1 MQEVKSGGKF
11 RFTNTGTVPFILLK
25 SLLVCIAVLLTH
37 TAIAQPVNTW
47 NVYPSYSTINDIG
60 SGEDGIITAAT
71 LGGIFLNNS
80 QTDEFTTFTPING
93 MHRSDASALV
103 RHSDTDVIY
112 AGYMDGMIDRIDLQ
126 SGTVDQI
133 RDIFRVSRF
142 NTKSITGMLIHEGR
156 LYVSTAFGIVIYNL
170 DNLLVEN
177 SVIRIGDFNAGMGV
191 NKIRI
196 RNNRIYA
203 AMDGGVAMAS
213 LDGNIVDSS
222 VWTSFHTADGLPDN
236 AITDFTIF
244 NSIMYAA
251 SEEGVYRMDGNGS
264 WQSYNPLN
272 AVKATG
278 FNNQHSDNEIFG
290 FRGNKVFRMNAAG
303 DISIYTA
310 GIQSEFTVLTQA
322 ASGELLAGSSNEG
335 VISFS
340 FEQET
345 PDRILPDGPYL
356 NFFSDL
362 EADQEKMIA
371 ASTGDFPQADPLNP
385 VRGYYI
391 FNDGTWDNYNIN
403 TSSELAAENFF
414 TAYKIEATSDHYFIG
429 SWGRGVAVQNK
440 PDNTIS
446 VHNTSNSDL
455 TGWRDGFNYIVASGI
470 KEDRN
475 GDVWLITADSEF
487 SLNLYDEENN
497 NWIPFREEF
506 VPGTYF
512 HLFVDSN
519 NQKWISLIDNL
530 NSGSGTG
537 LMVLDTGNPVDAGD
551 DRFQVLNTSENTGN
565 LPNNKVNAITEDKNG
580 EVWIGTGRGI
590 ARFIFP
596 DLIIGGNPNEW
607 RAQWL
612 INEDTTA
619 ASRFLLRDVEV
630 TAIAV
635 NAANQKW
642 VGSSNLGVW
651 LLNDEGSRIEEH
663 FTAENSPLLSNAIN
677 DIEII
682 ESTGEVLISTD
693 QGLVSY
699 FDEPKAAVDEMD
711 ELKVYPNPFS
721 YKRHEKIF
729 TEGLSE
735 VTRIKILTADGI
747 VVNEIDAAGGR
758 VAWDARDFRGNKLG
772 SGVYFLVAYEEEG
785 KGKGVGKVVIINGE

>member
-1 MQEVKSGGKF
+1 MQDDITDVPC
-11 RFTNTGTVPFILLK
+11 RATGNHFIA
-25 SLLVCIAVLLTH
+25 IAVVMPLMLLLAVFMPVSTLS
-37 TAIAQPVNTW
+37 QPVDSW
-47 NVYPSYSTINDIG
+47 KVYPSFSTVNDL
-60 SGEDGIITAAT
+60 SMDEDGTLTAAT
-71 LGGIFLNNS
+71 LGGIFIKAP
-80 QTDEFTTFTPING
+80 DKEDFTTFTPING

-103 RHSDTDVIY
+103 HHSNSEVIY
-112 AGYMDGMIDRIDLQ
+112 AGYMDGMIDRIDVQ
-126 SGTVDQI
+126 NGSIDQI
-133 RDIFRVSRF
+133 RDIYRVSRF
-142 NTKSITGMLIHEGR
+142 NTKSITGMLIHEAK

-170 DNLLVEN
+170 NTLLVEN
-177 SVIRIGDFNAGMGV
+177 SVIRIGGFNAGMGV
-191 NKIRI
+191 NNIRI
-196 RNNRIYA
+196 RDNRIYA
-203 AMDGGVAMAS
+203 ALDGGVAMAS
-213 LDGNIVDSS
+213 LDDNIVDSS
-222 VWTSFHTADGLPDN
+222 AWTSYHTADGLPDN
-236 AITDFTIF
+236 AITDFTMF
-244 NSIMYAA
+244 NEVLYAA
-251 SEEGVYRMDGNGS
+251 SADGVYRMGTDGS
-264 WQSYNPLN
+264 WQAYSNLSG
-272 AVKATG
+272 VKATG
-278 FNNQHSDNEIFG
+278 FNKNHSDNDLFG
-290 FRGNKVFRMNAAG
+290 YRANKVFRMDTAVN
-303 DISIYTA
+303 ISVYTA
-310 GIQSEFTVLTQA
+310 AIKSDFTVLNQS
-322 ASGELLAGSSNEG
+322 ASGKLVAGSSNEG
-335 VISFS
+335 GISFS
-340 FEQET
+340 FG
-345 PDRILPDGPYL
+345 DDDLNHILPDGPYL

-362 EADQEKMIA
+362 EADGTKIIA

-391 FNDGTWDNYNIN
+391 FKDGAWENYNRN
-403 TSSELAAENFF
+403 TSAELASENFS
-414 TAYKIEATSDHYFIG
+414 TGYKVEATSGYYFIG
-429 SWGRGVAVQNK
+429 SWGHGVAVQDK
-440 PDNTIS
+440 SDNTIS
-446 VHNTSNSDL
+446 VHNTSTSDL
-455 TGWRDGFNYIVASGI
+455 SGWRDGINYIVVSGI

-475 GDVWLITADSEF
+475 GDVWLITSDSEF
-487 SLNLYDEENN
+487 SLNLFDEANN

-512 HLFVDSN
+512 NLFVDSN

-537 LMVLDTGNPVDAGD
+537 LMVLDTGNPEDAGD

-596 DLIIGGNPNEW
+596 DLIIGGGPNEW

-699 FDEPKAAVDEMD
+699 FDEPRAAVDEMD

-721 YKRHEKIF
+721 YKKHDRIF
-729 TEGLSE
+729 TEGLSA
-735 VTRIKILTADGI
+735 VSRIKILTADGL

-772 SGVYFLVAYEEEG
+772 SGVYFIVAYEEDSNG
-785 KGKGVGKVVIINGE
+785 KGLGKVVIINGE